1 MWTRNRSSLTI
12 AVVTVVALLGIGWIV
27 GSGHV
32 QAIGDDYYENLNL
45 LNQITT
51 QIRMKYVDEINAK
64 HAINSAIRGMLDT
77 LDPYTEF
84 LEKKE
89 NDEMKMMQIQ
99 GKYGGLGIK
108 IAKQD
113 KSLIVVSLF
122 EDTPAYNAGIQTGD
136 RIVKIE
142 GRTTADFDVTQ
153 AADLLRGEPGTAVSL
168 AVERDGVDAPID
180 YRIVRAIIT
189 IPVIQYAGVIQ
200 DDIGYL
206 KLNQFTEDS
215 GAEVDRA
222 LRRLQTTRVSG
233 LILDLRHNPGGLL
246 EQAVTVASK
255 FLESGRLIVYTKGRD
270 KDQDKEYRASG
281 SAGVRDLPL
290 VVLVDEYSASA
301 SEIVAGAIQ
310 DWDRGVVIGTTT
322 YGKALVQQIFPMSN
336 GTALKITTARYY
348 TPSGRLIQKM
358 TRTARDGEDSTAVH
372 APAEPSTAPPAKKE
386 QFRTHAGRFVY
397 GGGGVTPDVEVKSP
411 ASPRLVNELT
421 NHQMFINFATHYTAA
436 HKDFDRATF
445 RVDDAMI
452 AAFKTFLAERRFTYK
467 TDAELELEKLEGMA
481 KERKFDA
488 AVLRTITVLRDQL
501 QAQRDAEFEANRD
514 LIEGKIGAEVTA
526 KLWGSEGRYTYALQ
540 HDPQV
545 LAGVDMLKDPQKY
558 KQSLS
563 AQKPETKRTGALP
576 SRTREAVVGVE

>member
-1 MWTRNRSSLTI
+1 
-12 AVVTVVALLGIGWIV
+12 
-27 GSGHV
+27 
-32 QAIGDDYYENLNL
+32 
-45 LNQITT
+45 
-51 QIRMKYVDEINAK
+51 
-64 HAINSAIRGMLDT
+64 
-77 LDPYTEF
+77 
-84 LEKKE
+84 
-89 NDEMKMMQIQ
+89 MQIQ

-215 GAEVDRA
+215 GAEVDRT
-222 LRRLQTTRVSG
+222 LRRLQTKRVSG
-233 LILDLRHNPGGLL
+233 VILDLRHNPGGLL

-281 SAGVRDLPL
+281 STGVRDLPL

-358 TRTARDGEDSTAVH
+358 RTARDGEDSTAVT
-372 APAEPSTAPPAKKE
+372 PAEPSITPSAKKE
-386 QFRTHAGRFVY
+386 QFRTHAGRLVY

-411 ASPRLVNELT
+411 ASQRLVNELT
-421 NHQMFINFATHYTAA
+421 NHQMFVNFATHYTTA

-452 AAFKTFLAERRFTYK
+452 AAFKAFLAERRFTYK
-467 TDAELELEKLEGMA
+467 TDAELELEKLEGIA

-501 QAQRDAEFEANRD
+501 QTQRDAEFEANRD
-514 LIEGKIGAEVTA
+514 LIEGRIGAEVAA
-526 KLWGSEGRYTYALQ
+526 KLWGGEGRYTYALQ

-563 AQKPETKRTGALP
+563 AQKPDTKRTGALP